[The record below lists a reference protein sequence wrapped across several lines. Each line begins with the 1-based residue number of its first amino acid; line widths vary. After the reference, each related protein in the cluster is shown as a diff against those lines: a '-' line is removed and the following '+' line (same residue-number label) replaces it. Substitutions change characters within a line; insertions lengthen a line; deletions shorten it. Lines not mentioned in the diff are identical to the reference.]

1 MLLSRYESSPSR
13 VASVIVGMMTVA
25 GMVLY
30 QHYSREPPNGTFTA
44 VVTTAA
50 ALLTWLVTG
59 LD

>member
-1 MLLSRYESSPSR
+1 MSRPFR
-13 VASVIVGMMTVA
+13 AIASVMVGMMTVA
-25 GMVLY
+25 GMVVY

-44 VVTTAA
+44 CVTTAS